1 MTRTPSPERSRSETM
16 LRTTLFANAG
26 FSTLTAAT
34 LLSASAAVAG
44 FTGIPG
50 AELRMVGVELG
61 LFALGLFALLT
72 RDLTRTWVRT
82 VVLAVIALDV
92 LWVIGSAALLLMP
105 NSLTVAGQWT
115 VGIVACVVADLA
127 LFQGLGWRG
136 MGRELAERRE
146 PAGPSPAATAE
157 AA

>member
-1 MTRTPSPERSRSETM
+1 MTRTPPLERSRSETT
-16 LRTTLFANAG
+16 LRTALFANAG
-26 FSTLTAAT
+26 FSTVTATT
-34 LLSASAAVAG
+34 LLLASDSVAG

-50 AELRMVGVELG
+50 AELRMVGVDLG

-72 RDLTRTWVRT
+72 RDLTRTWVRA

-92 LWVIGSAALLLMP
+92 LWVIGSAALLLAP

-115 VGIVACVVADLA
+115 VGVVACVVADFA

-146 PAGPSPAATAE
+146 PAGPSPAATTE